1 MKKYTVWLVLAGLMP
16 AAIMA
21 QGVPGAS
28 ASPAASAAKTDSV
41 SFYLHKFAQ
50 NIGRET
56 YYRRVSDSGVSY
68 DIHFKFVDRGSPVPL
83 MARMVVTATG
93 NPKSLW
99 IKGKTSRFSTIDDS
113 IILRGEGAFVRVGDE
128 PGQEGKIRP
137 GAFPVAGYS
146 PGTVQMLL
154 LQYWRKQGR
163 PAKLGLLPSGSIGIH
178 TAGYD
183 TLQLYG
189 QQLVLER
196 TVISGLVWGN
206 ELVWTDQQE
215 GLVCL
220 ITNDAEGDKLE
231 MMRDRYEV
239 LLPQLIGRA
248 ATYGMEL
255 FAQAMKG
262 AGSGSG
268 GHGAGSGLGDHGA
281 GSGSGFGGS
290 HSAGG
295 VGSGGTLAVVGGKM
309 VDIATGEITNDAVI
323 LIRNGKIVKVG
334 TKAAVPVPADAKV
347 IHAEGKFVLP
357 GLWDMHAHFEQ
368 AEWGPAYLAA
378 GVTTVR
384 DCGNEFSYIN
394 AVKRA
399 IDQGIGVG
407 PHILKAGIIDGPGP
421 MGIGIVR
428 ASNKYQAAQVVR
440 QYKDSGF
447 VQIKIY
453 SSVQPPVVKAICDE
467 AHRLGMTVTG
477 HIPEGMNLEQGVDS
491 GMDMVN
497 HIQYVPPILALNADK
512 TINWD
517 DPKTAEGLDFIKE
530 HGTVIDPTLGVFEMI
545 FRNTKDTI
553 TDMEPAFYTLPEPL
567 QVLFRTMGMPTEQ
580 AAKFKPRFRDME
592 KLVKVLHDK
601 GVPIVAGTDMGFPGY
616 SVDRELELYVEAGL
630 TPLEAI
636 RTATVVPALVMKQAS
651 VSGSLMPGRSAD
663 LIIVNGDPLHH
674 IRDIRKVQ
682 VVIKDGQ
689 VYDPVALHKL
699 AGFAR

>member
-1 MKKYTVWLVLAGLMP
+1 MKKYRVWLVLAALAP
-16 AAIMA
+16 AAAKA
-21 QGVPGAS
+21 QVV
-28 ASPAASAAKTDSV
+28 DSV

-50 NIGRET
+50 NIGKET

-68 DIHFKFVDRGSPVPL
+68 AIHFRFVDRGSPVPL
-83 MARMVVTATG
+83 DARMVLTAAG
-93 NPKSLW
+93 EPVSLW
-99 IKGKTSRFSTIDDS
+99 VKGNTSRFSTIDDS
-113 IILRGEGAFVRVGDE
+113 IVLHGEGAWVRVGDQ
-128 PGQEGKIRP
+128 PGQERTVHAP
-137 GAFPVAGYS
+137 AFPVAGYS

-154 LQYWRKQGR
+154 LQYWRQHGKTV
-163 PAKLGLLPSGSIGIH
+163 KLSLLPGGTVSIH
-178 TAGYD
+178 AAGYD
-183 TLQLYG
+183 TLRVYG

-196 TVISGLVWGN
+196 TVISGLIWGN
-206 ELVWTDQQE
+206 ELVWTDQQG

-231 MMRDRYEV
+231 MMRDRYEY
-239 LLPQLIGRA
+239 LLPQLISRA

-262 AGSGSG
+262 VGAGVRGAGGYGSDGGHAAGSDR
-268 GHGAGSGLGDHGA
+268 GAGAA
-281 GSGSGFGGS
+281 GE
-290 HSAGG
+290 A
-295 VGSGGTLAVVGGKM
+295 GTLAVVGGKM
-309 VDIATGEITNDAVI
+309 VDVATGEVTNDAVI
-323 LIRNGKIVKVG
+323 LIRNGKIVKTG
-334 TKAAVPVPADAKV
+334 TKATVPVPADAKI
-347 IHAEGKFVLP
+347 IHAEGKVVLP

-384 DCGNEFSYIN
+384 DCGNEFDYIN

-421 MGIGIVR
+421 LGLGIIR
-428 ASNKYQAAQVVR
+428 AANKYQAIAAVR
-440 QYKDSGF
+440 RYKDSGF

-497 HIQYVPPILALNADK
+497 HIQYVPPILALNPDK

-517 DPKTAEGLDFIKE
+517 DLKTAEGLDFIRE

-545 FRNTKDTI
+545 FRSTKDTI

-567 QVLFRTMGMPTEQ
+567 QVLFRTMGMAPEQ
-580 AAKFKPRFRDME
+580 AVKYKPRFHDME
-592 KLVKVLHDK
+592 KLVKVLHDR

-616 SVDRELELYVEAGL
+616 SVDRELELYVESGL

-636 RTATVVPALVMKQAS
+636 RTATVVPALVMRQAS

-682 VVIKDGQ
+682 VVIKDGR
-689 VYDPVALHKL
+689 VYDPAVLHKL
-699 AGFAR
+699 AGFGR

>member
-1 MKKYTVWLVLAGLMP
+1 MKRYSVWLLLAVLLP
-16 AAIMA
+16 AAVMA
-21 QGVPGAS
+21 Q
-28 ASPAASAAKTDSV
+28 AADSV

-50 NIGRET
+50 NIGKET

-68 DIHFKFVDRGSPVPL
+68 TIHFKFVDRGHPVPL
-83 MARMVVTATG
+83 EARMDLSAAGEPV
-93 NPKSLW
+93 SLW
-99 IKGKTSRFSTIDDS
+99 VKGNTSRFSTIDDS
-113 IILRGEGAFVRVGDE
+113 IVLHGGGAWVRVGDQ
-128 PGQEGKIRP
+128 PGQQHVVHSP
-137 GAFPVAGYS
+137 AFPVAGYS

-154 LQYWRKQGR
+154 LQYWRQHGK
-163 PAKLGLLPSGSIGIH
+163 PAKLALLPSGTVGIH
-178 TAGYD
+178 AAGYD
-183 TLQLYG
+183 TLRYYG
-189 QQLVLER
+189 QQLILER
-196 TVISGLVWGN
+196 TVISGLIWGN
-206 ELVWTDQQE
+206 ELVWTDQQG

-231 MMRDRYEV
+231 MMRDRYEFY
-239 LLPQLIGRA
+239 LPELIGRA

-262 AGSGSG
+262 SA
-268 GHGAGSGLGDHGA
+268 GAGSGAGHDAAGIRGA
-281 GSGSGFGGS
+281 GA
-290 HSAGG
+290 AGEA
-295 VGSGGTLAVVGGKM
+295 GTLAVVGGKM
-309 VDIATGEITNDAVI
+309 VDIATGEVTNDAVI
-323 LIRNGKIVKVG
+323 LIRNGKIFKTG
-334 TKAAVPVPADAKV
+334 TKATLPVPADAKIV
-347 IHAEGKFVLP
+347 HAEGKVVLP

-384 DCGNEFSYIN
+384 DCGNEFAYIN

-421 MGIGIVR
+421 MGLGIIR
-428 ASNKYQAAQVVR
+428 ASNKYQAIQAVR
-440 QYKDSGF
+440 RYKDSGF

-497 HIQYVPPILALNADK
+497 HIQYVPPILGLSSDK

-545 FRNTKDTI
+545 FRSTKDTI
-553 TDMEPAFYTLPEPL
+553 TEMEPAFNTLPEPL
-567 QVLFRTMGMPTEQ
+567 QVLFRTMGMPPEQ
-580 AAKFKPRFRDME
+580 AARYKPRFRDME
-592 KLVKVLHDK
+592 KLVKVLHDR

-616 SVDRELELYVEAGL
+616 SVDRELELYVESGL

-663 LIIVNGDPLHH
+663 LLIVNGDPLHH

-682 VVIKDGQ
+682 VVIKDGR

-699 AGFAR
+699 VGFTR

>member
-1 MKKYTVWLVLAGLMP
+1 MKRYTVWLLLEALMP
-16 AAIMA
+16 AAVEA
-21 QGVPGAS
+21 QG
-28 ASPAASAAKTDSV
+28 TDSV
-41 SFYLHKFAQ
+41 SFFLHKFAQ
-50 NIGRET
+50 NIGKET

-68 DIHFKFVDRGSPVPL
+68 AIHFKFVDPGSAVPL
-83 MARMVVTATG
+83 AARMVVSAAG
-93 NPKSLW
+93 DPVSLW
-99 IKGKTSRFSTIDDS
+99 IKGSTSRFSTIDDS
-113 IILRGEGAFVRVGDE
+113 IVLHGEGAFVRVGDV
-128 PGQEGKIRP
+128 PGEERKIRA

-154 LQYWRKQGR
+154 LQFWRQHGK
-163 PAKLGLLPSGSIGIH
+163 PAKQSLLPSGTVAIH

-183 TLQLYG
+183 TLRFYG

-196 TVISGLVWGN
+196 TVISGLIWGN
-206 ELVWTDQQE
+206 ELVWTDQQG

-231 MMRDRYEV
+231 MMRDRYEG
-239 LLPQLIGRA
+239 LLPELIGRA

-262 AGSGSG
+262 SAVGGSG
-268 GHGAGSGLGDHGA
+268 GASFGSASGGA
-281 GSGSGFGGS
+281 
-290 HSAGG
+290 HSAGT
-295 VGSGGTLAVVGGKM
+295 VGAAGTLAVVGGKM
-309 VDIATGEITNDAVI
+309 VDVATGEVTDDAVI
-323 LIRNGKIVKVG
+323 LIRNGKIVKTG
-334 TKAAVPVPADAKV
+334 TRAAVPVPADARV
-347 IHAEGKFVLP
+347 IHAEGKVVLP

-421 MGIGIVR
+421 MGIGIIR
-428 ASNKYQAAQVVR
+428 ASNRYEAALAVR
-440 QYKDSGF
+440 RYKDSGF

-453 SSVQPPVVKAICDE
+453 SSVQPAVVRAICDE
-467 AHRLGMTVTG
+467 AHRLGLTVTG

-545 FRNTKDTI
+545 FRSTKDTI
-553 TDMEPAFYTLPEPL
+553 TEMEPAFYSLPEPL
-567 QVLFRTMGMPTEQ
+567 EVLFRTMGMPPEQ

-616 SVDRELELYVEAGL
+616 SVDRELELYVESGL

-651 VSGSLMPGRSAD
+651 VSGSLMAGRSAD

-699 AGFAR
+699 AGFAH